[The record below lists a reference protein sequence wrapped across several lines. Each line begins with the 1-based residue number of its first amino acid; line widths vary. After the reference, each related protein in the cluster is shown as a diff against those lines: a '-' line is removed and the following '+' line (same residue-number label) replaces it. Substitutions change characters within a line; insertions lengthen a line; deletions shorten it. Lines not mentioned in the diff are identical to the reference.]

1 MRSNHFHTKVDFC
14 NTHFHI
20 KDNIITTLHGRYD
33 QYDKK
38 KQKIGFIRLTIKELY
53 EYHLACTVFQNS
65 EFPDFQQALT
75 NLYND
80 YHADTNPLDMQN
92 LKQAIGNLL
101 TKWMQI
107 PKEIREQNALPGR
120 KYNSGRANMVH
131 VKSRM
136 TILDF
141 IKDNWLTVEQEDK
154 RWILQNR
161 TLIRISNLHRI
172 DVGNTHLDILDLLG
186 RLQTFI

>member
-1 MRSNHFHTKVDFC
+1 M
-14 NTHFHI
+14 
-20 KDNIITTLHGRYD
+20 HGRYD
-33 QYDKK
+33 QYDTKE
-38 KQKIGFIRLTIKELY
+38 QKIGFIRLTIKELY
-53 EYHLACTVFQNS
+53 QYHLECTVFQNS
-65 EFPDFQQALT
+65 EFPDFQEALT

-92 LKQAIGNLL
+92 LEQAIGNLL
-101 TKWMQI
+101 TKWTQI
-107 PKEIREQNALPGR
+107 PEEIREQNALPGLE
-120 KYNSGRANMVH
+120 YNSGRANMVH
-131 VKSRM
+131 VNSRM
-136 TILDF
+136 TILAF
-141 IKDNWLTVEQEDK
+141 IKVKWLTVEQEDK